1 MFNLFKHF
9 FTRVAPL
16 GIVAYNHLYLEE
28 SGWNMTLM
36 AWIISAIIIY
46 FLFLKPMNEKVRM
59 WEYQKDNEF
68 FVINYKQIK
77 YIVLFA
83 MLYFLW
89 NALHANYEEI
99 QQTLLLIIFSLILG
113 WVFALLGYKINVG
126 ESE

>member
-1 MFNLFKHF
+1 
-9 FTRVAPL
+9 
-16 GIVAYNHLYLEE
+16 
-28 SGWNMTLM
+28 MTLM